1 MSRDALE
8 RALPAGDRVLLDST
22 SLIAYLNNGER
33 VSPVAIHVIDQLVR
47 SGRNPAIVSMVSVM
61 ECLIRPIKKGPEAY
75 DNVLDFLA
83 HFPNLKPQVIDLA
96 VAQEAA
102 GIRATFDFS
111 PPDSLVIATGVI
123 AQVGHLVTND
133 LRWKRQL
140 QGHRISKRIKVVY
153 LEDFIPL

>member
-1 MSRDALE
+1 MSLAALG

-33 VSPVAIHVIDQLVR
+33 VSPAAIHVIDQLVK
-47 SGRNPAIVSMVSVM
+47 SGRNPAVVSMVSVM

-140 QGHRISKRIKVVY
+140 QGRRISKRIKVVY